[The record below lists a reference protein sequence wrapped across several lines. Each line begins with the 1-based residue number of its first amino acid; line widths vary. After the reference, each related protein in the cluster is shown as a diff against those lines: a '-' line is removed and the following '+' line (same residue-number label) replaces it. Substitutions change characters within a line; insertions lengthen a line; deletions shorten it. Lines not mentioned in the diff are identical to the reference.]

1 MRRRESSVNCIES
14 LTKRER
20 ERERERESIKV
31 EQNSGIPSQ
40 SAKLE

>member
-20 ERERERESIKV
+20 ERESIKV
-31 EQNSGIPSQ
+31 EQNPGIPSQ